1 MHHMLPQNTLSIYKV
16 KYLPNIKILK
26 HENDLFSGQELE
38 EQNNTTLC
46 AMLEP
51 EDI

>member
-1 MHHMLPQNTLSIYKV
+1 MHHMLPQNKLSIYKV

-26 HENDLFSGQELE
+26 HETDLSSGQELD

-46 AMLEP
+46 ARLEP